1 MKKLLI
7 ATAAL
12 AMVAGTAQAQSSVTV
27 YGKLDAG
34 FSSRKAEGATNI
46 EAKGASFVY
55 NAHETSRFG
64 FRGTEDLGGGLKA
77 NFLIETQIGDD
88 NANGTASLQGT
99 APVADEALGG
109 RAMWV
114 GLSGGFG
121 EIRVGNQNAF
131 SKDYVAGF
139 SASGG
144 SNVIGDPTMAAG
156 RAAERTAK
164 LGLLD
169 SRYNGISYATNAMS
183 GFTLKAMIVS
193 DKQDNA
199 TITGSSASTVVTT
212 AVAGEKNLTG
222 SEFAIQYAAGP
233 FAAAASIGKYEGN
246 GSLYIGNLGINSAES
261 ADEFKQDVISL
272 NASYDLGVAKL
283 FAKYGDVKAK
293 KQGGAANTDGKA
305 TSTVVGAR
313 VPFGKTT
320 FIANYAMGEY
330 ETPAGTTSF
339 DDQGYQLGFEYALS
353 KRTKAYAIYGATETD
368 ISATTKEKDTQ
379 FAFGLIH
386 NF

>member
-12 AMVAGTAQAQSSVTV
+12 AMVAGTVQAQSTVTV

-34 FSSRKAEGATNI
+34 YSDRKAETSANTT
-46 EAKGASFVY
+46 AKGASVVF

-64 FRGTEDLGGGLKA
+64 LRGTEDLGGGLKA
-77 NFLIETQIGDD
+77 NFMIETQLGDD
-88 NANGTASLQGT
+88 NSNSAATVQGT
-99 APVADEALGG
+99 TAVNDEALGG
-109 RAMWV
+109 RALWAGVSGSFGEVRV
-114 GLSGGFG
+114 GL
-121 EIRVGNQNAF
+121 QNAF
-131 SKDYVAGF
+131 SKDYVAGY

-156 RAAERTAK
+156 RAIEKQAR

-169 SRYNGISYATNAMS
+169 SRYYGISYATPAMS
-183 GFTLKAMIVS
+183 GFTGKVMIVS
-193 DKQDNA
+193 DKQDNSAITASA
-199 TITGSSASTVVTT
+199 TSVT
-212 AVAGEKNLTG
+212 AGEKNLTG
-222 SEFAIQYAAGP
+222 QEFALQFAQGP
-233 FAAAASIGKYEGN
+233 FAAAASYGSYEVN
-246 GSLYIGNLGINSAES
+246 GSTLANNLSVTSAEGTTVQ
-261 ADEFKQDVISL
+261 KQDVMSL

-283 FAKYGDVKAK
+283 FAKYADVKSKQDGGSETTNAK
-293 KQGGAANTDGKA
+293 AS
-305 TSTVVGAR
+305 STVVGAR

-320 FIANYAMGEY
+320 FIANYAKGDY
-330 ETPAGTTSF
+330 ESVAGTTSF
-339 DDQGYQLGFEYALS
+339 DDSGYQLGFEYALS

-379 FAFGLIH
+379 LAFGLIH

>member
-12 AMVAGTAQAQSSVTV
+12 AMVAGTAQAQSTVTV
-27 YGKLDAG
+27 YGKIDAG
-34 FSSRKAEGATNI
+34 FSDRTAESTSGA
-46 EAKGASFVY
+46 EAKGQSFAF

-64 FRGTEDLGGGLKA
+64 LRGTEDLGGGLKA
-77 NFLIETQIGDD
+77 NFMIETQLGDD
-88 NANGTASLQGT
+88 NSNSSATLQGT

-114 GLSGGFG
+114 GVSGGFG
-121 EIRVGNQNAF
+121 EVRVGLQNAF

-156 RAAERTAK
+156 RAVEKTAR

-169 SRYNGISYATNAMS
+169 SRYNGLSYATNAMS

-193 DKQDNA
+193 DKQDTDSTTVA
-199 TITGSSASTVVTT
+199 TQDVTGQEFAVQFAQGPLAAAVAYGVYQVNGTT
-212 AVAGEKNLTG
+212 ADTSSN
-222 SEFAIQYAAGP
+222 FAVK
-233 FAAAASIGKYEGN
+233 AS
-246 GSLYIGNLGINSAES
+246 NSALVN
-261 ADEFKQDVISL
+261 KQDLISAY
-272 NASYDLGVAKL
+272 ASYDLGVAKL
-283 FAKYGDVKAK
+283 FAKYGNIDH
-293 KQGGAANTDGKA
+293 KQDGGSATTDGSA
-305 TSTVVGAR
+305 TTTVIGAR

-320 FIANYAMGEY
+320 FIANFASGEY
-330 ETPAGTTSF
+330 ESTTGTAKFNDS
-339 DDQGYQLGFEYALS
+339 GYQLGLEYALS

-368 ISATTKEKDTQ
+368 ITATTKEKDTQ
-379 FAFGLIH
+379 VAVGLIH